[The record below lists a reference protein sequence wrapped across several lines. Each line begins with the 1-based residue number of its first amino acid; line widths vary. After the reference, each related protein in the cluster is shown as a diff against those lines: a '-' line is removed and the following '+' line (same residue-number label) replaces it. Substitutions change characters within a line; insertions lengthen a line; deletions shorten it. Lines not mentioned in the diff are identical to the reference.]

1 MSRIMKRPG
10 APRYAIQALDRAVSI
25 LHAFDAQQPELT
37 LREIAAR
44 SGLHKST
51 AFRILVTLES
61 HGFIDQNPTSG
72 EYRLGMELFA
82 LGQLAVAKLDLL
94 EIVRPFLQ
102 RLVERTKESAHLGT
116 LQGGRVLYLD
126 KVEGRHSLLMV
137 SRVGDTAPAH
147 CTSLGKAML
156 ACLEDDEVRRLLSG
170 RAWARRTPRTLRG
183 QEALLADLA
192 ATRRRGYAVDDEEL
206 NVGVRCVGAA
216 LRDYTGAM
224 VGAISIASPSA
235 RLPAAGVPALGDLLR
250 RTAAEISGQIGYG
263 RGASFRGGRAA
274 R

>member
-1 MSRIMKRPG
+1 MKRAG
-10 APRYAIQALDRAVSI
+10 APRYGIQALDRAVAI
-25 LHAFDAQQPELT
+25 LRAFDAPQPELT

-51 AFRILVTLES
+51 AFRILSTLER
-61 HGFIDQNPTSG
+61 HGMIDQNPLSG

-82 LGQLAVAKLDLL
+82 LGQLAVARLDLL
-94 EIVRPFLQ
+94 EIVRPFLV
-102 RLVERTKESAHLGT
+102 RLSERTKESAHLGT
-116 LQGGRVLYLD
+116 LRGGRVLYLD

-156 ACLEDDEVRRLLSG
+156 ACLEDEEARRLLSG
-170 RAWARRTPRTLRG
+170 RAWTRPTPHTLRG
-183 QEALLADLA
+183 LDALLADLA

-216 LRDYTGAM
+216 LRDYTGGM
-224 VGAISIASPSA
+224 VGAISVAAPSA
-235 RLPAAGVPALGDLLR
+235 RLPAAGLSALGDLLR
-250 RTAAEISGQIGYG
+250 RTAAEISGLIGY
-263 RGASFRGGRAA
+263 RRTVPFRESRTA
-274 R
+274 RS